1 MVPRST
7 KTLTAEDRILW
18 GKVARTAEPL
28 HGRDVMDRIVE
39 EMMRAQAEQEAKPVS
54 APVLKPAA
62 PALRPHVPSDPPGFD
77 RPTKRKLEKGR
88 LPIEARIDLHGLF
101 QAEAHAFLH
110 DFLARAHARGMRHVL
125 VITGKGNS
133 LGSEGVLQRAV
144 PAWFSTPV
152 FRSIVS
158 GYETSARRHG
168 GEGAIYVRLRRT
180 PERAP

>member
-88 LPIEARIDLHGLF
+88 L
-101 QAEAHAFLH
+101 
-110 DFLARAHARGMRHVL
+110 HVASS
-125 VITGKGNS
+125 GSS
-133 LGSEGVLQRAV
+133 L
-144 PAWFSTPV
+144 PALS
-152 FRSIVS
+152 
-158 GYETSARRHG
+158 SA
-168 GEGAIYVRLRRT
+168 
-180 PERAP
+180 